1 MKNMKKV
8 LLGLFIIY
16 FNFSCSTNYLR
27 STQQTVASDDSTLKM
42 VKLGAPLDSIE
53 LYLLGDYFKFEK
65 NKENIWIENRE
76 FTSLLTSKVKKKPD
90 HQVLFTFNTQS
101 DYNNV
106 FGFYYESENLSD
118 IQKTFTNTDY
128 YKFQS
133 GITYFYS
140 FNSFKI
146 TDTFIEKGEGLLRF
160 INVNNPFYDKDP
172 YNVHFYREQNYLLF
186 GINNKFFGELKEQDL
201 LFSTPYGNYLKY
213 INSQNDTTALG
224 KQIKATALSFIGDFE
239 TRDMMIANIFQY
251 QIRKPFEIEDEFQ
264 PRDAKEFILNQT
276 QNQDVVMFNENHMN
290 PQNRIFFAS
299 MLEDF
304 KKRGFEAIAFEALT
318 EEDSAFVNGVPTL
331 KSGFYTPEPEFG
343 NLLREAINLG
353 FEIHSYESRI
363 ESDLKGMKQ
372 MNFRDSVQ
380 AENLKKIYNKKKKL
394 LVYAGHGHIEEK
406 QRNEWKTMAQRFY
419 EITNVNPLT
428 IEQDIFSDLGTASRR
443 NNVSTKITAPSVLV
457 NSENKIWTV
466 SDGFFDIQVFFPQT
480 DEWIKVGRRTYTFQ
494 FQNGL
499 QGNIIQVY
507 YADDEIF
514 TNPIPVA
521 IQEIKPNQNVEL
533 ILPDKRK
540 YKLFVLTEYGQVLHQ
555 EEINFE

>member
-1 MKNMKKV
+1 
-8 LLGLFIIY
+8 F
-16 FNFSCSTNYLR
+16 R
-27 STQQTVASDDSTLKM
+27 
-42 VKLGAPLDSIE
+42 
-53 LYLLGDYFKFEK
+53 
-65 NKENIWIENRE
+65 
-76 FTSLLTSKVKKKPD
+76 
-90 HQVLFTFNTQS
+90 
-101 DYNNV
+101 
-106 FGFYYESENLSD
+106 
-118 IQKTFTNTDY
+118 
-128 YKFQS
+128 
-133 GITYFYS
+133 
-140 FNSFKI
+140 
-146 TDTFIEKGEGLLRF
+146 
-160 INVNNPFYDKDP
+160 
-172 YNVHFYREQNYLLF
+172 
-186 GINNKFFGELKEQDL
+186 
-201 LFSTPYGNYLKY
+201 STPYGNYLKY

-394 LVYAGHGHIEEK
+394 LVFAGHGHIEEK

-428 IEQDIFSDLGTASRR
+428 VEQAIFSDLGNASWR
-443 NNVSTKITAPSVLV
+443 NNVRENIFSPSVFI
-457 NSENKIWTV
+457 NSENKGWTV
-466 SDGFFDIQVFFPQT
+466 SDGFFDIQVFFPKN
-480 DEWIKVGRRTYTFQ
+480 DNWYKENRIPFIFEFKE
-494 FQNGL
+494 GL
-499 QGNIIQVY
+499 QENIIQIY
-507 YADDEIF
+507 KSTDDISQ
-514 TNPIPVA
+514 NPVPVA
-521 IQEIKPNQNVEL
+521 IQEIFRNKNNEFYLPAKGDYEL
-533 ILPDKRK
+533 V
-540 YKLFVLTEYGQVLHQ
+540 VLTEYGQVVYQ
-555 EEINFE
+555 EKISL

>member
-1 MKNMKKV
+1 MRKV

-27 STQQTVASDDSTLKM
+27 SSQQTIASDDPTLQM
-42 VKLGAPLDSIE
+42 VKLGVPLDSIK

-146 TDTFIEKGEGLLRF
+146 TDTFIEKGDGLLRF

-186 GINNKFFGELKEQDL
+186 DINKKLFGELKEQDL

-213 INSQNDTTALG
+213 TNFQRDTTALG
-224 KQIKATALSFIGDFE
+224 KQVKATALSFIGDFE
-239 TRDMMIANIFQY
+239 TRDMMIANLFQY

-290 PQNRIFFAS
+290 PENRIFFAS
-299 MLEDF
+299 MLESF
-304 KKRGFEAIAFEALT
+304 RNQGFDAIAFEALAY
-318 EEDSAFVNGVPTL
+318 EDSIFIENVPTL
-331 KSGFYTPEPEFG
+331 KSGFYTREPEFG
-343 NLLREAINLG
+343 NLLRKAKELG
-353 FEIHSYESRI
+353 FEIFSYENNL
-363 ESDLKGMKQ
+363 ETELKGIDQ
-372 MNFRDSVQ
+372 ANFRDSIQ
-380 AENLKKIYNKKKKL
+380 AENLKEIYLNHKKL
-394 LVYAGHGHIEEK
+394 LVFAGHGHIEEK

-428 IEQDIFSDLGTASRR
+428 VEQAIFSDLGNASWR
-443 NNVSTKITAPSVLV
+443 NNVRENIFSPSVFI
-457 NSENKIWTV
+457 NSENKGWTV
-466 SDGFFDIQVFFPQT
+466 SDGFFDIQVFFPKN
-480 DEWIKVGRRTYTFQ
+480 DNWYKENRIPFIFEFKE
-494 FQNGL
+494 GL
-499 QGNIIQVY
+499 QENIIQIY
-507 YADDEIF
+507 KSTDDISQ
-514 TNPIPVA
+514 NPVPVA
-521 IQEIKPNQNVEL
+521 IQEIFRNKNNEFYLPAKGDYEL
-533 ILPDKRK
+533 V
-540 YKLFVLTEYGQVLHQ
+540 VLTEYGQVVYQ
-555 EEINFE
+555 EKISL

>member
-1 MKNMKKV
+1 MSKFHFF
-8 LLGLFIIY
+8 LFIIII
-16 FNFSCSTNYLR
+16 NVSCSTNYFR
-27 STQQTVASDDSTLKM
+27 SAQQNTESDSTSLPKI
-42 VKLGAPLDSIE
+42 KLGKPLDSIE
-53 LYLLGDYFKFEK
+53 MYLFGDYHKFRK
-65 NKENIWIENRE
+65 DKKNIWITNKE
-76 FTSLLTSKVKKKPD
+76 FKKLLHYKLSQKP
-90 HQVLFTFNTQS
+90 HYQVLFTFNSQPHFS
-101 DYNNV
+101 NI
-106 FGFYYESENLSD
+106 FGFYYEGLDLRNVKERFQN
-118 IQKTFTNTDY
+118 TNY
-128 YKFQS
+128 YQTQS
-133 GITYFYS
+133 GMTYFYPFGKYKISDS
-140 FNSFKI
+140 FL
-146 TDTFIEKGEGLLRF
+146 EKGNGVLR
-160 INVNNPFYDKDP
+160 IITLNNPFYENDKLKTH
-172 YNVHFYREQNYLLF
+172 YNKEINQILFQLNEYLFQEFEQKNILY
-186 GINNKFFGELKEQDL
+186 
-201 LFSTPYGNYLKY
+201 STPYGNYLRY
-213 INSQNDTTALG
+213 VNAQIDTSSLG

-239 TRDMMIANIFQY
+239 TRDMMIANLFQY

-507 YADDEIF
+507 HADDEIF

-540 YKLFVLTEYGQVLHQ
+540 YKLFVLTEYGQVLQ

>member
-1 MKNMKKV
+1 MKNMIKV

-146 TDTFIEKGEGLLRF
+146 TDTFIEKGDGLLRF

-186 GINNKFFGELKEQDL
+186 DINKKLFGELKEQDL
-201 LFSTPYGNYLKY
+201 LFSTSYGNYLKY
-213 INSQNDTTALG
+213 TN
-224 KQIKATALSFIGDFE
+224 
-239 TRDMMIANIFQY
+239 FQ
-251 QIRKPFEIEDEFQ
+251 
-264 PRDAKEFILNQT
+264 
-276 QNQDVVMFNENHMN
+276 
-290 PQNRIFFAS
+290 
-299 MLEDF
+299 
-304 KKRGFEAIAFEALT
+304 
-318 EEDSAFVNGVPTL
+318 
-331 KSGFYTPEPEFG
+331 
-343 NLLREAINLG
+343 
-353 FEIHSYESRI
+353 
-363 ESDLKGMKQ
+363 
-372 MNFRDSVQ
+372 
-380 AENLKKIYNKKKKL
+380 
-394 LVYAGHGHIEEK
+394 
-406 QRNEWKTMAQRFY
+406 
-419 EITNVNPLT
+419 
-428 IEQDIFSDLGTASRR
+428 
-443 NNVSTKITAPSVLV
+443 
-457 NSENKIWTV
+457 
-466 SDGFFDIQVFFPQT
+466 
-480 DEWIKVGRRTYTFQ
+480 
-494 FQNGL
+494 
-499 QGNIIQVY
+499 
-507 YADDEIF
+507 
-514 TNPIPVA
+514 
-521 IQEIKPNQNVEL
+521 
-533 ILPDKRK
+533 
-540 YKLFVLTEYGQVLHQ
+540 
-555 EEINFE
+555 